1 MDEFFQKLREIQK
14 KERNLSGLAPVGED
28 FYHNIS
34 RYFNALM
41 RKIDNNPFSFESY
54 LLRDAQRITA
64 EICERREHKI
74 SNSAVMN
81 VQRSYRLFKESDS
94 DSDKDIIQKIP
105 RNATPEEENLYHALI
120 DSLVDHR
127 EKMRGPLRFN
137 TDKAN
142 GSELINDDSS
152 PNQDKGIDFESIPEK
167 DLDIK
172 RSERSEREI
181 KKNPITETDE
191 EIRESLK
198 PETDLDIKKSSK
210 NDKDIINQHITEK
223 KELKGFKT
231 PEVIEDGNNS
241 FTPEEE
247 AAIDDDIYKQFGN
260 EPFPGDKLSKSKV
273 KQPNQINNVVKDNDN
288 LTKDDGQL
296 NVLENEES
304 IQTDILLVLEELPS
318 IMGVDKNVYGPLL
331 PQDIVNIP
339 EPTARILIKNQKGK
353 SIQKYK

>member
-1 MDEFFQKLREIQK
+1 LDEFFQKLREIQK

-74 SNSAVMN
+74 SNSAVMS
-81 VQRSYRLFKESDS
+81 VQRSYRLFKESDSDS

-120 DSLVDHR
+120 DSLIDHR
-127 EKMRGPLRFN
+127 EKMRGPLKFN

-142 GSELINDDSS
+142 GFDLITDDSTS
-152 PNQDKGIDFESIPEK
+152 KDMDIEGQRNTESITET
-167 DLDIK
+167 DVDIK
-172 RSERSEREI
+172 RSERSE
-181 KKNPITETDE
+181 TDE
-191 EIRESLK
+191 N
-198 PETDLDIKKSSK
+198 IKEPQKK
-210 NDKDIINQHITEK
+210 GKDISNQQITDEK
-223 KELKGFKT
+223 EFQVLKT
-231 PEVIEDGNNS
+231 PDNIEEEINGY
-241 FTPEEE
+241 TPEEE
-247 AAIDDDIYKQFGN
+247 AAIDDNIYKQFGN

-273 KQPNQINNVVKDNDN
+273 KQPHQSNYIDKD
-288 LTKDDGQL
+288 KDRRRKGNGQL
-296 NVLENEES
+296 NVLENKKNN
-304 IQTDILLVLEELPS
+304 QTDILLVLEELPS